1 MILGDS
7 KGSPECRR
15 VVFGDLP
22 KEGRLPT
29 TGGKYSEVIV
39 ARVMVGIQ
47 VVVGEE
53 ETERLGAG
61 RRGRRGLCTRQKRDE
76 PTF

>member
-15 VVFGDLP
+15 VGLTDLP
-22 KEGRLPT
+22 KEGRLLA

-47 VVVGEE
+47 VVVGEG
-53 ETERLGAG
+53 TKRLRAG
-61 RRGRRGLCTRQKRDE
+61 RRGRRGLYTRQKRDE
-76 PTF
+76 PSF